1 MCLQS
6 FTLSEQ
12 LKTHMRGEHREELI
26 ARAVNYKKDMMME
39 EQLAEKDKSLAKM
52 KKRLPGGISLNSVQV
67 DQVDQ
72 VAKAR
77 QVHDL
82 QARHPG
88 LSIASPPSQKSPPV
102 PPITRQ
108 IQSQRPSMI
117 SKETAPQRPKETQ
130 QLRNTI
136 RRMPLTTQMNKWSI
150 TRPKVM
156 ETQSNRGT
164 SMANVSQTQSIASQI
179 RMPQRIMVTNTLQ
192 YKPPSTNKSQMQI
205 DRIPKR
211 IMATSTNTSQYKQ
224 PIISTGALRYKQP
237 GTIKSKYNQLQPDN
251 SLHNFFEKI
260 PTTKVQQS
268 NNTLTI
274 SSKSN
279 SQSRISVVVNS
290 KPNRIMPSLS
300 NRILPKQ
307 TTVGGPRL
315 QISSSS
321 PSSSSSSSSSV
332 ALKQSQWPNR
342 VQTRLSARG
351 R

>member
-39 EQLAEKDKSLAKM
+39 EKLAEKDKSLAKM

-77 QVHDL
+77 QVYDL

-88 LSIASPPSQKSPPV
+88 LSIASPASQKSPPV

-136 RRMPLTTQMNKWSI
+136 PRTTQTTQMNKWSI
-150 TRPKVM
+150 TRPKVK
-156 ETQSNRGT
+156 ETQSNRAT
-164 SMANVSQTQSIASQI
+164 SMVNVSQTQSITSQI
-179 RMPQRIMVTNTLQ
+179 RMPQRIMVTNTSQ
-192 YKPPSTNKSQMQI
+192 YKPRSTNKSQMQP

-211 IMATSTNTSQYKQ
+211 IVATSTNMSQYKQ
-224 PIISTGALRYKQP
+224 PIKAQYKQP
-237 GTIKSKYNQLQPDN
+237 DTIKAQYIQMQPEN

-260 PTTKVQQS
+260 PTTKDQQS
-268 NNTLTI
+268 NNSLTI

-279 SQSRISVVVNS
+279 LQRKISVVVNS
-290 KPNRIMPSLS
+290 KPNRIMPTTLS

-315 QISSSS
+315 QL
-321 PSSSSSSSSSV
+321 SSSSSSSSLSLSSLSKWSV
-332 ALKQSQWPNR
+332 GQSY
-342 VQTRLSARG
+342 
-351 R
+351 

>member
-6 FTLSEQ
+6 FTLLEH
-12 LKTHMRGEHREELI
+12 LRTHLRGKHREELI

-108 IQSQRPSMI
+108 IQSQRPSLI
-117 SKETAPQRPKETQ
+117 PKETAPQRPKETQ

-136 RRMPLTTQMNKWSI
+136 PRMPPTTQMNKWSI
-150 TRPKVM
+150 TRPKVKV
-156 ETQSNRGT
+156 TQSNRGT
-164 SMANVSQTQSIASQI
+164 TMPNVSQTQSIASQI
-179 RMPQRIMVTNTLQ
+179 RMPQRIMVTSTSQ
-192 YKPPSTNKSQMQI
+192 YKPRSTNKSQMQP
-205 DRIPKR
+205 DGIPKR
-211 IMATSTNTSQYKQ
+211 IVATSTNMSQYKQ
-224 PIISTGALRYKQP
+224 PSKAQYKQP
-237 GTIKSKYNQLQPDN
+237 GTIKAQYNQMQPEN

-260 PTTKVQQS
+260 PTTKDQQS
-268 NNTLTI
+268 NNSLTI

-279 SQSRISVVVNS
+279 PQSRISVVVNS
-290 KPNRIMPSLS
+290 KPNRIMPTLS

-315 QISSSS
+315 QLLSSSSS
-321 PSSSSSSSSSV
+321 PSSSLSLSSSV

-342 VQTRLSARG
+342 IQTRLSARG